1 MKHEGCKSKFSLED
15 KKSIDA
21 KIILKSIHQENT
33 KKLVFAHININSRR
47 NKFELLADQVKGN
60 INVLMISET
69 KIDDSFP
76 LGNFLLGG
84 FIKAYRLDHG
94 SLGGGVLLY
103 VREDIPTNLTEVE
116 TKPIECFYAE
126 INLLNDK
133 WLRNCSYSP
142 HKNMN
147 HLRALSEKLDIS
159 STSYGN
165 FIILG
170 DFNIETEEQQIK
182 DFCDN
187 YSLKSLIRQPTCYKS
202 PSNPTCI
209 DLVLTNAPQKFQS
222 TCVLET

>member
-33 KKLVFAHININSRR
+33 KKLAFAHININSRR

-116 TKPIECFYAE
+116 TK
-126 INLLNDK
+126 
-133 WLRNCSYSP
+133 R
-142 HKNMN
+142 
-147 HLRALSEKLDIS
+147 
-159 STSYGN
+159 
-165 FIILG
+165 
-170 DFNIETEEQQIK
+170 
-182 DFCDN
+182 
-187 YSLKSLIRQPTCYKS
+187 LK
-202 PSNPTCI
+202 
-209 DLVLTNAPQKFQS
+209 VFM
-222 TCVLET
+222 